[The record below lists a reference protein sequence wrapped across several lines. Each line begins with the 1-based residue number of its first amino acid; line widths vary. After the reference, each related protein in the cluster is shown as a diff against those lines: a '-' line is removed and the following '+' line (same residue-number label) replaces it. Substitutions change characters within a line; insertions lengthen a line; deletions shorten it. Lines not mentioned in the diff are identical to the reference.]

1 MKYYFGLTTRILSV
15 LPEQYTS
22 STDNPCRG
30 GKRTNPTLNKN
41 KHNFFLLNIYW
52 SNLNLFYRKLLSFKL
67 HGNSLNHNEQKVFK
81 NQADRLTDRETEIK
95 TTVPM
100 ISPGGNLNNF
110 SLTRYFMSVARLH
123 TIVLFDWSSR
133 GPCLSWY
140 TQGHLHIQRTRASPG
155 WASMN

>member
-1 MKYYFGLTTRILSV
+1 MS
-15 LPEQYTS
+15 
-22 STDNPCRG
+22 RG
-30 GKRTNPTLNKN
+30 KKN
-41 KHNFFLLNIYW
+41 KPDLKKKQQAQLFFLNIYW

-67 HGNSLNHNEQKVFK
+67 HGNSLHHNEQKVFK

-100 ISPGGNLNNF
+100 ISPGGNLNSF

-133 GPCLSWY
+133 GPCLSWF

-155 WASMN
+155 WATMN